1 MYLKKFKRVDPML
14 GALTRHE
21 TKTNEQKKKG
31 IRKLLEV
38 MDMSIVLI
46 MVIVVWGIY
55 IYKFIKLYVRNLYSF
70 TYQL

>member
-1 MYLKKFKRVDPML
+1 ML
-14 GALTRHE
+14 SALTRHE

-46 MVIVVWGIY
+46 MVIIVWVYIY